1 MPSWAS
7 IMTTARMPGVSS
19 RTPPPGSGTSSRV
32 TVVWRPLPSP
42 TRTSRVA
49 CRCSPSRALM
59 SVDLPTPDGPIRATV
74 FPSPAYARTTSMPIP
89 AVALVTRTSTPSAT
103 SRTSAAHDSASAASA
118 RSALVRTTTG
128 TAPLSHASASSR
140 SMRRRFGSGSTGWT
154 TNTVS
159 TLAAITCGVEVSS
172 EAPRVKAEARGRMA
186 SMTAASWVGAGSSTT
201 QSPQAGGPSLPA
213 LARPSARR
221 RPSGR
226 AWPAALSRL
235 RRRRAEGFART
246 MPWAAATTALPRP
259 LRTTRAGTWPAS
271 ACAANSARQ
280 RSE

>member
-1 MPSWAS
+1 
-7 IMTTARMPGVSS
+7 
-19 RTPPPGSGTSSRV
+19 
-32 TVVWRPLPSP
+32 
-42 TRTSRVA
+42 
-49 CRCSPSRALM
+49 M

-201 QSPQAGGPSLPA
+201 QSPHAGGPSVPA
-213 LARPSARR
+213 PPSARR

-226 AWPAALSRL
+226 AWPAPPARP
-235 RRRRAEGFART
+235 RRRRAEGTART
-246 MPWAAATTALPRP
+246 TPCGRGDDRAAAAAAHDAGGHVARPRVRREQRP
-259 LRTTRAGTWPAS
+259 PAVGV
-271 ACAANSARQ
+271 A
-280 RSE
+280 E